1 MAPFTISG
9 ANAGASRAGPCL
21 QFARV
26 LARRHKLRTA
36 AALNARQ
43 PRAETIAMPASTP
56 RRAAADLTSRSAL
69 KRFALAALCVGL
81 SAFGGHGSVH
91 AQAELPT
98 TAPAASDRAKRDADK
113 VFELIRMHA
122 DTPRKA
128 PPAVVLPAQAPAAV
142 SKVEQPIRPT
152 VAALT
157 ATPRLPAAAV
167 RLPESSSAGH
177 GGLAPAVAFAAPA
190 APAHAT
196 DLTVKQVSLP
206 AVAMSS
212 GGASVD
218 ASELIAPT
226 LVLLSSVE
234 PDFPRQLTRRLG
246 QGSVVVKFEV
256 LPDGTVGATN
266 IDKSRHP
273 GLNTAA
279 LAAVA
284 AWRFKPISKAASGVT
299 ELRFE

>member
-43 PRAETIAMPASTP
+43 PRAETIAMSASTP
-56 RRAAADLTSRSAL
+56 QRAAAHLIAGPAL
-69 KRFALAALCVGL
+69 KRFALAALCVGF
-81 SAFGGHGSVH
+81 AGFGGHGSVH

-98 TAPAASDRAKRDADK
+98 TAPAAAAADRAKRDADK
-113 VFELIRMHA
+113 VYELIRMHA
-122 DTPRKA
+122 DRPRKA
-128 PPAVVLPAQAPAAV
+128 PAAVVVPVQAPAAIPE
-142 SKVEQPIRPT
+142 VEQPTRPT
-152 VAALT
+152 VVALT
-157 ATPRLPAAAV
+157 ATPRLPAAAA

-177 GGLAPAVAFAAPA
+177 GGLAPAVAFAAPV
-190 APAHAT
+190 HAT
-196 DLTVKQVSLP
+196 ELTLKQVSLP

-212 GGASVD
+212 GGAPVV
-218 ASELIAPT
+218 ASELTAPT
-226 LVLLSSVE
+226 LVLVSSIE

-246 QGSVVVKFEV
+246 QGSVVVHFEV

-266 IDKSRHP
+266 IDKGRHP
-273 GLNTAA
+273 GLNAAA

-284 AWRFKPISKAASGVT
+284 AWRFKPISKAIAAVT
-299 ELRFE
+299 EMRFE